1 VISYREK
8 LFTLIEDGHYEMSV
22 LILDGLILTLDIIKY
37 KNRYLMLIVMQKNVS
52 EIMTVKIETI
62 GLEETAQMAAKR
74 MNDKNVSSLV
84 VVDRNDQAI
93 GIVTER
99 DLVREVCIQDASSS
113 EFIIQH
119 IMSSPIVTID
129 PNSSIE
135 TAASVMLQNKVRH
148 LVVVNG
154 SKTAGIITSSNFI
167 NYLNGQ
173 LDLNDVNARILAA
186 LSEEP
191 TESQSANA

>member
-1 VISYREK
+1 MVKS
-8 LFTLIEDGHYEMSV
+8 
-22 LILDGLILTLDIIKY
+22 
-37 KNRYLMLIVMQKNVS
+37 VS

-74 MNDKNVSSLV
+74 MKDKNVSSLV

-135 TAASVMLQNKVRH
+135 TADQCYATEQGK
-148 LVVVNG
+148 
-154 SKTAGIITSSNFI
+154 TSSSRKWIEDGRN
-167 NYLNGQ
+167 NYFKQ
-173 LDLNDVNARILAA
+173 LYQLFEWTTRLKRCKCEDTCSTIRRTN
-186 LSEEP
+186 
-191 TESQSANA
+191 

>member
-1 VISYREK
+1 MVKSI
-8 LFTLIEDGHYEMSV
+8 
-22 LILDGLILTLDIIKY
+22 
-37 KNRYLMLIVMQKNVS
+37 S

-62 GLEETAQMAAKR
+62 GLEETAQVAAKSMR
-74 MNDKNVSSLV
+74 DKNVSSLI
-84 VVDRNDQAI
+84 VVDKNDHAI

-99 DLVREVCIQDASSS
+99 DLVREVCIQDASSN

-119 IMSSPIVTID
+119 VMSSPIVTID

-148 LVVVNG
+148 LVVVSG
-154 SKTAGIITSSNFI
+154 SKTTGIITSSNFI

-173 LDLNDVNARILAA
+173 LDLNDVNTRILAA

>member
-1 VISYREK
+1 MVKS
-8 LFTLIEDGHYEMSV
+8 
-22 LILDGLILTLDIIKY
+22 
-37 KNRYLMLIVMQKNVS
+37 VS

-74 MNDKNVSSLV
+74 MKDKSVSSLI

-119 IMSSPIVTID
+119 IMSSPIVTIG

-135 TAASVMLQNKVRH
+135 TGRPVLCYR
-148 LVVVNG
+148 
-154 SKTAGIITSSNFI
+154 T
-167 NYLNGQ
+167 
-173 LDLNDVNARILAA
+173 R
-186 LSEEP
+186 
-191 TESQSANA
+191 

>member
-1 VISYREK
+1 MVKS
-8 LFTLIEDGHYEMSV
+8 
-22 LILDGLILTLDIIKY
+22 
-37 KNRYLMLIVMQKNVS
+37 VS

-62 GLEETAQMAAKR
+62 GLEETVQMAAKR
-74 MNDKNVSSLV
+74 MKDKNVSSLV
-84 VVDRNDQAI
+84 VIDRNDQAI

-99 DLVREVCIQDASSS
+99 DLVREVCTQDASST

-154 SKTAGIITSSNFI
+154 SKTTGIITSSNFI

-173 LDLNDVNARILAA
+173 LDLDDVNARILAA
-186 LSEEP
+186 LSEDS
-191 TESQSANA
+191 TESQSASA

>member
-1 VISYREK
+1 MVKS
-8 LFTLIEDGHYEMSV
+8 
-22 LILDGLILTLDIIKY
+22 
-37 KNRYLMLIVMQKNVS
+37 VS

-74 MNDKNVSSLV
+74 MKDKNVSSLV

-154 SKTAGIITSSNFI
+154 SKTTGIITSSNFI

-173 LDLNDVNARILAA
+173 LELDDLHARILAAA

-191 TESQSANA
+191 M

>member
-1 VISYREK
+1 MVKS
-8 LFTLIEDGHYEMSV
+8 
-22 LILDGLILTLDIIKY
+22 
-37 KNRYLMLIVMQKNVS
+37 VS

-74 MNDKNVSSLV
+74 MKDKNVSSLV

-99 DLVREVCIQDASSS
+99 DLVREVCIQDASSN

-148 LVVVNG
+148 LVVVNET
-154 SKTAGIITSSNFI
+154 KTAGIVTSSNFI

-191 TESQSANA
+191 NEYQSANA

>member
-1 VISYREK
+1 MMVKSI
-8 LFTLIEDGHYEMSV
+8 
-22 LILDGLILTLDIIKY
+22 
-37 KNRYLMLIVMQKNVS
+37 S

-62 GLEETAQMAAKR
+62 GLEETAQVAAKSMR
-74 MNDKNVSSLV
+74 DKNVSSLI
-84 VVDRNDQAI
+84 VVDKNDQAI

-99 DLVREVCIQDASSS
+99 DLVREVCIQDKSSN

-119 IMSSPIVTID
+119 VMSSPIVTID

-135 TAASVMLQNKVRH
+135 TAAGIMLQNKVRH

-154 SKTAGIITSSNFI
+154 PKTAGIITSSNFI

-173 LDLNDVNARILAA
+173 LDLDDVNARILAA
-186 LSEEP
+186 LSEDS
-191 TESQSANA
+191 TESQSPSA

>member
-1 VISYREK
+1 
-8 LFTLIEDGHYEMSV
+8 
-22 LILDGLILTLDIIKY
+22 
-37 KNRYLMLIVMQKNVS
+37 
-52 EIMTVKIETI
+52 
-62 GLEETAQMAAKR
+62 
-74 MNDKNVSSLV
+74 
-84 VVDRNDQAI
+84 
-93 GIVTER
+93 
-99 DLVREVCIQDASSS
+99 
-113 EFIIQH
+113 
-119 IMSSPIVTID
+119 PIVTID

-154 SKTAGIITSSNFI
+154 SKTAGLITSSNFI

>member
-1 VISYREK
+1 
-8 LFTLIEDGHYEMSV
+8 M
-22 LILDGLILTLDIIKY
+22 IK
-37 KNRYLMLIVMQKNVS
+37 RS
-52 EIMTVKIETI
+52 
-62 GLEETAQMAAKR
+62 
-74 MNDKNVSSLV
+74 
-84 VVDRNDQAI
+84 
-93 GIVTER
+93 
-99 DLVREVCIQDASSS
+99 VCIQDASSS

-154 SKTAGIITSSNFI
+154 SKTTGIITSSNFI

>member
-1 VISYREK
+1 
-8 LFTLIEDGHYEMSV
+8 
-22 LILDGLILTLDIIKY
+22 
-37 KNRYLMLIVMQKNVS
+37 
-52 EIMTVKIETI
+52 
-62 GLEETAQMAAKR
+62 
-74 MNDKNVSSLV
+74 
-84 VVDRNDQAI
+84 
-93 GIVTER
+93 
-99 DLVREVCIQDASSS
+99 
-113 EFIIQH
+113 
-119 IMSSPIVTID
+119 
-129 PNSSIE
+129 
-135 TAASVMLQNKVRH
+135 MLQNKVRH

>member
-1 VISYREK
+1 MMVKS
-8 LFTLIEDGHYEMSV
+8 
-22 LILDGLILTLDIIKY
+22 
-37 KNRYLMLIVMQKNVS
+37 VS

-74 MNDKNVSSLV
+74 MKDKNVSSLV

-154 SKTAGIITSSNFI
+154 SKTTGIITSSNFI